1 MPKRRDEEPPEG
13 CGAEEEGPSAEALRQ
28 SILERIGAIHDRHA
42 LLVIDAVVS
51 LAEPPFDTAVSLEA
65 VLGVA
70 EMVAGAQALEEM
82 RERRGR
88 GDDSC

>member
-1 MPKRRDEEPPEG
+1 V
-13 CGAEEEGPSAEALRQ
+13 GPSAEALRQ
-28 SILERIGAIHDRHA
+28 SIIERVGAIDDRHV
-42 LLVIDAVVS
+42 LLVIDTVVS
-51 LAEPPFDTAVSLEA
+51 LGEPPFDTAVSLEA

-70 EMVAGAQALEEM
+70 EMVAGAQALDEM